1 MSTAPT
7 RVLGIST
14 LVLLLLAGAPADA
27 RAQEMDR
34 QAKIERAREAAPP
47 RISQEATVVD
57 SDGTVLHEGSNG
69 WTCLTEVA
77 PGYGYPACN
86 DDVWMG
92 FLEAMLAGESYETD
106 RIGLSYM
113 LAGDA
118 HVNNFDPADTEQ
130 DEGEVWVQEGPH
142 LMIAV
147 PDPAMLEGLPTDPH
161 QGGPYV
167 MWSGTPYAHIMVPTA
182 ERPER

>member
-1 MSTAPT
+1 MRIAPT
-7 RVLGIST
+7 RSLGVPI
-14 LVLLLLAGAPADA
+14 LLLLLLAAVPTDGP
-27 RAQEMDR
+27 AQEMDR
-34 QAKIERAREAAPP
+34 EAKIERAREAAPP

-57 SDGTVLHEGSNG
+57 TDGTVLREGTNG
-69 WTCLTEVA
+69 WTCLPEVV
-77 PGYGYPACN
+77 PGYGFPACN

-92 FLEAMLAGESYETD
+92 FLQAMQAGETPGTE

-118 HVNNFDPADTEQ
+118 KVNNFDPADREQ

-142 LMIAV
+142 VMIAV

-167 MWSGTPYAHIMVPTA
+167 MWSGTPYAHIMVPTT
-182 ERPER
+182 ERPEY